1 MHEEFIEAA
10 IELINENGRETVFKS
25 PNSLDDADKP
35 WQGSS
40 SELVVIAT
48 QKSVYVPLSSK
59 SELGLKFIPQSLLQ
73 RVNEVLLVANEGTD
87 LSGARLITDGVEFRV
102 EWCYALKPGETTIL
116 YAFGI
121 SK

>member
-1 MHEEFIEAA
+1 MHEDFVELA
-10 IELINENGRETVFKS
+10 IELINENGRQTLFKTT
-25 PNSLDDADKP
+25 NSIDNEDKP

-40 SELVVIAT
+40 DELVVIAT
-48 QKSVYVPLSSK
+48 QNAVYVPISSQTQ
-59 SELGLKFIPQSLLQ
+59 LGLEFIPQSLLQ
-73 RVNEVLLVANEGTD
+73 RVNEVLLVAYEGTD
-87 LSGARLITDGVEFRV
+87 LTQARLINDGIEFRV